1 MPDPRSREKA
11 VADLHR
17 FYGRKQL
24 RLLVGNGV
32 SIPSGF
38 PPWDSLNLGLLE
50 VLIRA
55 DSRDRNLWAGLIE
68 PELPKLTRSLY
79 DVLGRNGAADFVR
92 MTSPRR
98 FKRRLAEVLF
108 SDVTL
113 RPESLT
119 DTQRQL
125 AAMSSNAPLLTTNF
139 DPLLEMAIADL
150 KGSLKWERYR
160 KTPRADVRAFTSGV
174 VEHVHGFIEPDGGTG
189 GHLILTSLMT
199 MRNSRV
205 SFETF
210 SGGSRRPENH
220 PVGSRNRPNG
230 SNRRSVGS
238 FVDRDWQ
245 TLDPGN
251 SVA

>member
-17 FYGRKQL
+17 FYGRQQL
-24 RLLVGNGV
+24 RVLVGNGV

-92 MTSPRR
+92 MTSPGR

-108 SDVTL
+108 SDVNL

-119 DTQRQL
+119 DAQRQL

-150 KGSLKWERYR
+150 KGSPQWESYR
-160 KTPRADVRAFTSGV
+160 ENAARGCASFYKGRGGARARIYRTRRRNARRFDS
-174 VEHVHGFIEPDGGTG
+174 DGER
-189 GHLILTSLMT
+189 LFQS
-199 MRNSRV
+199 S
-205 SFETF
+205 S
-210 SGGSRRPENH
+210 
-220 PVGSRNRPNG
+220 
-230 SNRRSVGS
+230 
-238 FVDRDWQ
+238 
-245 TLDPGN
+245 
-251 SVA
+251 

>member
-24 RLLVGNGV
+24 RVLVGNGV

-98 FKRRLAEVLF
+98 FK
-108 SDVTL
+108 
-113 RPESLT
+113 
-119 DTQRQL
+119 
-125 AAMSSNAPLLTTNF
+125 
-139 DPLLEMAIADL
+139 
-150 KGSLKWERYR
+150 
-160 KTPRADVRAFTSGV
+160 
-174 VEHVHGFIEPDGGTG
+174 H
-189 GHLILTSLMT
+189 
-199 MRNSRV
+199 
-205 SFETF
+205 
-210 SGGSRRPENH
+210 
-220 PVGSRNRPNG
+220 
-230 SNRRSVGS
+230 
-238 FVDRDWQ
+238 
-245 TLDPGN
+245 LDPGLLWVVRR
-251 SVA
+251 SLPSGSLESSGGLVSTRRADAGERRVVVV